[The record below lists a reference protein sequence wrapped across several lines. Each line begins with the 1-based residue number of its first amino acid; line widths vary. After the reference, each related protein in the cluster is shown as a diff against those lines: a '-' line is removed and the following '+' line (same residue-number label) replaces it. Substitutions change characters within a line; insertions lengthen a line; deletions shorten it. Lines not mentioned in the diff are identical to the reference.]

1 MTIGRDVLISLA
13 FYLFFTVLK
22 FKRKNTSDV
31 GGGEVKGGPLKMT
44 RMYAAFYNMESV
56 RNDHM
61 QRPKSQRPV
70 D

>member
-1 MTIGRDVLISLA
+1 M
-13 FYLFFTVLK
+13 
-22 FKRKNTSDV
+22 KNTSDV

-44 RMYAAFYNMESV
+44 RMYAAFYNIESV
-56 RNDHM
+56 RNSHM